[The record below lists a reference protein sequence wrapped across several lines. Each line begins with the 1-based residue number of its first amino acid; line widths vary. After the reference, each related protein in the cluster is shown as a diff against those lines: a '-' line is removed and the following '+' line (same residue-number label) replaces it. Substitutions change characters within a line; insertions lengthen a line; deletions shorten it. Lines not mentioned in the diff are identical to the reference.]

1 MHGTRKW
8 VLASLA
14 GALFVLQPLA
24 AAGDDIS
31 GLITSTRIIRA
42 DSRLVGDVTCMVT
55 GAPCIQFGAP
65 RIALRLNGF
74 TISGQGDP
82 SNACSGAFTAGE
94 QGINSGAQADV
105 EVRGPGVV
113 RNFRSDGVLFNGSVG
128 GKVEGI
134 TVTTN
139 CQSGIR
145 VTATSS
151 RITVAS
157 NISVRNGA
165 TSAGLACG
173 GI

>member
-1 MHGTRKW
+1 MHRTRNR
-8 VLASLA
+8 VVPCLAV
-14 GALFVLQPLA
+14 ALFALLPLS
-24 AAGDDIS
+24 AAGEDIT

-42 DSRLVGDVTCMVT
+42 DSRLVGDVTCMVP

-65 RIALRLNGF
+65 RISLRLNGF
-74 TISGQGDP
+74 TMTGQGDP
-82 SNACSGAFTAGE
+82 TNACSGAITAGE
-94 QGINSGAQADV
+94 QGINSGGQADV

-113 RNFRSDGVLFNGSVG
+113 RNFRSDGVLFNGSLG
-128 GKVEGI
+128 GKVENI
-134 TVTTN
+134 TTTTN

-151 RITVAS
+151 RVTIAS

-165 TSAGLACG
+165 TAAGAACG

>member
-1 MHGTRKW
+1 MHRTRMR
-8 VLASLA
+8 VLGSLA
-14 GALFVLQPLA
+14 CAICLLQPLA
-24 AAGDDIS
+24 AAGEDIS
-31 GLITSTRIIRA
+31 GLITSTRIIRS
-42 DSRLVGDVTCMVT
+42 DSRLVGDVTCMVA

-65 RIALRLNGF
+65 RISLRLSGF
-74 TISGQGDP
+74 TMSGQGDP
-82 SNACSGAFTAGE
+82 TNACSGAITAGE
-94 QGINSGAQADV
+94 QGINSGGQADV

-113 RNFRSDGVLFNGSVG
+113 RNFRSDGVLFNGSLG

-151 RITVAS
+151 RITIAA

-165 TSAGLACG
+165 TAAGAACG

>member
-1 MHGTRKW
+1 MRTRKW
-8 VLASLA
+8 VLFSLA
-14 GALFVLQPLA
+14 AVVLALQPLSA
-24 AAGDDIS
+24 AAEDIS
-31 GLITSTRIIRA
+31 GLITSTRIIRD

-65 RIALRLNGF
+65 RITLRLNGF
-74 TISGQGDP
+74 SITGQGDP
-82 SNACSGAFTAGE
+82 TSACSGAFTAGE
-94 QGINSGAQADV
+94 QGINSGNQADV
-105 EVRGPGVV
+105 EIRGPGIV

-151 RITVAS
+151 RITVAA

-165 TSAGLACG
+165 ASAGLACG